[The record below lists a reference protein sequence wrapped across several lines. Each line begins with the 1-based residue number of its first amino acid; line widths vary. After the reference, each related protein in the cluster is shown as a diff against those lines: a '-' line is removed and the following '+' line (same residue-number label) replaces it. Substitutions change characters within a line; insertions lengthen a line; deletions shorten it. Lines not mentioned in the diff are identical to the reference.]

1 MKYLYG
7 PIKSRRLGYSL
18 GINLTTPKTCTFGC
32 IYCQIGETSELTT
45 LRSEYIKISD
55 IVEELKEWK
64 NSLKGVI
71 PPLDYITLS
80 GSGEPTLNNK
90 ISELIAFLKAF
101 LPIRIALITNAS
113 LFSDPLVRREIL
125 DVDLIVPSLD
135 AVTESRFVK
144 IDRPCEEIKIE
155 DIINGLISLRRE
167 FKGKIWLEVMLV
179 KGVND
184 DMRHIRRLK
193 NAIDMINPDKIQ
205 INSPVRTASE
215 SGVFPVAKYKLKKI
229 KDILG
234 DKAEII

>member
-101 LPIRIALITNAS
+101 LPIRIA
-113 LFSDPLVRREIL
+113 
-125 DVDLIVPSLD
+125 
-135 AVTESRFVK
+135 
-144 IDRPCEEIKIE
+144 
-155 DIINGLISLRRE
+155 
-167 FKGKIWLEVMLV
+167 
-179 KGVND
+179 
-184 DMRHIRRLK
+184 
-193 NAIDMINPDKIQ
+193 PD
-205 INSPVRTASE
+205 N
-215 SGVFPVAKYKLKKI
+215 
-229 KDILG
+229 
-234 DKAEII
+234 